1 MHFDNQWRTTFRLFW
16 FCAGADHHELEQ
28 PACSTDRNRY
38 AGLGAFVFLTAIMAG
53 VSAGYALS
61 FVFHSLVA
69 ALIGGLLWAVMIFSF
84 DRFMVQSIRKSR
96 GGRTAFGPAVLRVVL
111 SILIAT
117 VISAPLELTLFHQEI
132 DAELLKDA
140 NDSRT
145 QQEASN
151 GQDLGIR
158 QMKADIETLKQQIK
172 GKQGERDRAHQAAVD
187 EGLGRAGTLV
197 PGAGRIYG
205 AKTQFY
211 EQVQKEYVEV
221 EQRNHRK
228 IENLEDK
235 VAKREEILGRRV
247 SDSAAAASADHGIL
261 RRLVALREL
270 ERDPVSGTMVTVTV
284 TLVFLLFLLIETGP
298 VVAKLLTPYGPY
310 DAALERGA
318 ADGIEKQN
326 QLRRLE
332 SAQIEHSAENQ
343 IASMRQFESLKGVAL
358 KEALVELQKHPDY
371 QSLKEGMVGALLSQM
386 RHHFGLIVP
395 PQLNPMQLPE
405 AGPEEQPM
413 IDDLGSLNEVELDSS
428 PEAPQRSTPRSS
440 QWHGGY
446 RGSVQ

>member
-1 MHFDNQWRTTFRLFW
+1 MHFNNKWRTTFRFFW

-38 AGLGAFVFLTAIMAG
+38 AGLGAFVLLTAIMAG

-61 FVFHSLVA
+61 FVFHSLAA
-69 ALIGGLLWAVMIFSF
+69 ALIGGLLWAVMIFSL

-96 GGRTAFGPAVLRVVL
+96 GGRTAFGPAVLRVML

-132 DAELLKDA
+132 DAQLLKDA
-140 NDSRT
+140 NNSRT
-145 QQEASN
+145 QQEASISQ
-151 GQDLGIR
+151 GADIR
-158 QMKADIETLKQQIK
+158 QMKTDVENLRKQIK
-172 GKQGERDRAHQAAVD
+172 DKQEERDRAHQAAVD

-221 EQRNHRK
+221 EQRNHTK
-228 IENLEDK
+228 ISNLEDK
-235 VAKREEILGRRV
+235 IAKREEILGGRV
-247 SDSAAAASADHGIL
+247 SDSAAAVADHGIL
-261 RRLVALREL
+261 QRLVTLREL
-270 ERDPVSGTMVTVTV
+270 ERDPVTGTTITVTV
-284 TLVFLLFLLIETGP
+284 TLVFLLFLLIETVP

-318 ADGIEKQN
+318 ANGIEKQN

-332 SAQIEHSAENQ
+332 SAQIEHRAENQ
-343 IASMRQFESLKGVAL
+343 IASMRQFETLKVVAL
-358 KEALVELQKHPDY
+358 KEALVDLQKHPDY
-371 QSLKEGMVGALLSQM
+371 QALKEGMVGALLSQM
-386 RHHFGLIVP
+386 RHDFGLIAE
-395 PQLNPMQLPE
+395 PQIKPIQLPE
-405 AGPEEQPM
+405 AHPEAQPV
-413 IDDLGSLNEVELDSS
+413 IDDLGALNEVDLDSS
-428 PEAPQRSTPRSS
+428 PDAPQRSTPRSS
-440 QWHGGY
+440 QWNRGY
-446 RGSVQ
+446 SGPVQ